1 MAIDGI
7 QLPAVIMGL
16 GHPRQTAYV
25 RSLARIGVP
34 VHALHTERGV
44 CAHSRHLTR
53 FHQLEDDPQL
63 QLTYLEN
70 LGRELGYG
78 FLVPTNDDYVALV
91 AQHRERLSKYFLI
104 PLPGWEVIGSIFD
117 RAACYS
123 KAASIGIRVPRFWSP
138 RSEAELLDVV
148 SALDP
153 EAFDYIIK
161 TPSIL
166 SAPANEAA
174 IRLTKTAPKAR
185 SEVMASCMELKQRT
199 GEYPL
204 IQEVVPGAA
213 DSAIGVTMVV
223 SPKGEAVLAYCVRRL
238 RLASYRIDT
247 GYVHPYELGSVVW
260 CETMHDDEAVE
271 AAREVVRAFS
281 YTGQITVEF
290 RRDSKNQA
298 LYLMKVEP
306 RTVRATS
313 LSAAIGMD
321 IPATLYRVFRGETV
335 KVAKEYPDGVGWLW
349 LWAYGQSLLYNP
361 HHNRRDILRVL
372 LGIHRI
378 KAFGEDFSDP
388 ALLVRSAA
396 GRITRLIARLRKG
409 RVKALSLDARARG

>member
-1 MAIDGI
+1 MVIDSTRI
-7 QLPAVIMGL
+7 PAVIMGL

-53 FHQLEDDPQL
+53 FHQLDDDPESQL
-63 QLTYLEN
+63 AYLEN
-70 LGRELGYG
+70 LGRELGYA

-91 AQHRERLSKYFLI
+91 SRHRAQLSRHFLV
-104 PLPGWEVIGSIFD
+104 PLPGWEIIGSIFD
-117 RAACYS
+117 RAACYA
-123 KAASIGIRVPRFWSP
+123 KAASVGIKVPRYWSP
-138 RSEAELLDVV
+138 RSDFELSEIV
-148 SALDP
+148 SELDP
-153 EAFDYIIK
+153 RISDYIIK

-166 SAPANEAA
+166 SAPANPTA
-174 IRLTKTAPKAR
+174 IRLTKSAPKNR
-185 SEVMASCMELKQRT
+185 SEIIASCMDLKQRT
-199 GEYPL
+199 GEYPM
-204 IQEVVPGAA
+204 IQEVIPGAA
-213 DSAIGVTMVV
+213 DCAIGVTMVI
-223 SPKGEAVLAYCVRRL
+223 SPKGEVVLAYCVRRL
-238 RLASYRIDT
+238 RLASYKIDA

-260 CETMHDDEAVE
+260 CETIHDEEAVE
-271 AAREVVRAFS
+271 AAREVARAFS

-290 RRDSKNQA
+290 RRDSRDQA

-321 IPATLYRVFRGETV
+321 IPAALYRVFQGETV
-335 KVAKEYPDGVGWLW
+335 NVAKEYPNGVGWLW

-361 HHNRRDILRVL
+361 HHNRRDVLRVL

-378 KAFGEDFSDP
+378 KAFGEDLSDP

-396 GRITRLIARLRKG
+396 GRIARLISRLRRG
-409 RVKALSLDARARG
+409 RVKALPLDAQARG